1 MPYYLKNKNPSIKC
15 GFTKIQLGDP
25 SKLEMRKTHKLLKS
39 LLRTGMSS
47 LNLSI
52 WSHQQILHVATVFHL
67 HYTERYFFP
76 SCKPSNP
83 LLIYSQFHLELSQCL
98 SVSKTACKLLQIPSA
113 PRNTAMNTKYK
124 AESWSIWTVTPKYT
138 HQVLGYFLL
147 LPSVVP
153 RANFSSFSLGLGLS
167 KVRFVHTALVTISH
181 SPPAWEFLDSE
192 TTSTVR
198 ICSNMQVPRFSL
210 FIDQALM

>member
-1 MPYYLKNKNPSIKC
+1 MQCYQNPAGWPKQ
-15 GFTKIQLGDP
+15 TGDEENTQAP
-25 SKLEMRKTHKLLKS
+25 RVSAQNWNV
-39 LLRTGMSS
+39 S

-52 WSHQQILHVATVFHL
+52 WSHQQILQTATFFHL

-76 SCKPSNP
+76 PDKPSNLKP
-83 LLIYSQFHLELSQCL
+83 FADLFSVSFGVIPVPHLQCL
-98 SVSKTACKLLQIPSA
+98 SVVSKTACKLLQIPSA

-153 RANFSSFSLGLGLS
+153 RANFSSFPLGLGEGLS
-167 KVRFVHTALVTISH
+167 KIRFVHTTLVTISH

-192 TTSTVR
+192 TTSTVW
-198 ICSNMQVPRFSL
+198 ICSNMQVPRFYL